1 MYRRPLLRTA
11 IPGPVARNILQ
22 GGDGTLSKSYTIDH
36 ALVADRA
43 SGCWIHD
50 PDGNEFLDMTAGIAV
65 TSTGHCH
72 PKVVAAIHEQ
82 SSRLIHMSGTDFFY
96 PVQAQLASR
105 LCGLQPVRGDKCRV
119 YFGNSGAEANEA
131 AFKLARY
138 YTGRKSFIAFLDA
151 FHGRTMGALSL
162 TASKV
167 RQREGFGPFLPV
179 THSLYPDPYRLGP
192 RATDM
197 AIDHIEML
205 FRTILPAED
214 VAGIFVEPIQGEGGY
229 IVPPDDFLPRLREL
243 ADKHGI
249 LLIFDE
255 VQSGNGRTGKLW
267 AWEHTGVKPDIL
279 STAKGL
285 ASGLPLSATFASE
298 QVMNWKPGSHASTF
312 GGNPVACAAAVATYD
327 LLLDGGLVENA
338 ARVGGKMLDML
349 QQSLGHHPNV
359 GHIRGRGL
367 MIGVE
372 LVKDRVTR
380 ERAPELRDRVVM
392 HSFEKE
398 GLLLIGAGQNTIRFC
413 PPLVLTEDEAAVAV
427 ELFTR
432 TVHGV
437 SGVSHG

>member
-1 MYRRPLLRTA
+1 
-11 IPGPVARNILQ
+11 
-22 GGDGTLSKSYTIDH
+22 
-36 ALVADRA
+36 
-43 SGCWIHD
+43 
-50 PDGNEFLDMTAGIAV
+50 
-65 TSTGHCH
+65 
-72 PKVVAAIHEQ
+72 
-82 SSRLIHMSGTDFFY
+82 
-96 PVQAQLASR
+96 VQAQLASR
-105 LCGLQPVRGDKCRV
+105 LSALHPVRGDKARV

-138 YTGRKSFIAFLDA
+138 HTGRKSFIAFLDC

-179 THSLYPDPYRLGP
+179 THTLYPDPYRLGA

-197 AIDHIEML
+197 AMDHIEML

-279 STAKGL
+279 TTAKGL
-285 ASGLPLSATFASE
+285 ASGLPLSATIADE
-298 QVMNWKPGSHASTF
+298 RVMSWKPGSHASTF
-312 GGNPVACAAAVATYD
+312 GGNPVACAAAMATYD
-327 LLLDGGLVENA
+327 LLLEGGLVENA
-338 ARVGGKMLDML
+338 ARVGDVLLEGLRRAVGD
-349 QQSLGHHPNV
+349 HPNV

-372 LVKDRVTR
+372 LVKDRTSKA
-380 ERAPELRDRVVM
+380 RAVELRDKVVG
-392 HSFEKE
+392 HAFEKH
-398 GLLLIGAGQNTIRFC
+398 GMLAIGAGQNTIRFC
-413 PPLVLTEDEAAVAV
+413 PPLTLSEEEAHVAV
-427 ELFTR
+427 ELFAATLKDL
-432 TVHGV
+432 TE
-437 SGVSHG
+437 

>member
-1 MYRRPLLRTA
+1 VSRRPLLRTS
-11 IPGPVARNILQ
+11 IPGPQSLAILT
-22 GGDGTLSKSYTIDH
+22 GGDRALSKSYTIDH

-43 SGCWIHD
+43 SGCWISD

-65 TSTGHCH
+65 ANTGHCH
-72 PKVVAAIHEQ
+72 PKVVAAITEQ
-82 SSRLIHMSGTDFFY
+82 AGRLIHMSGTDFFY
-96 PVQAQLASR
+96 PVQAKLASR
-105 LCGLQPVRGDKCRV
+105 LASLHPVRGDSARV

-138 YTGRKSFIAFLDA
+138 HTGRKTFIAFLDC

-179 THSLYPDPYRLGP
+179 VHTLYPDPYRLGA

-214 VAGIFVEPIQGEGGY
+214 CAGIFVEPIQGEGGY

-279 STAKGL
+279 TTAKGL
-285 ASGLPLSATFASE
+285 ASGLPLSATIASE
-298 QVMNWKPGSHASTF
+298 AIMNWKPGSHASTF
-312 GGNPVACAAAVATYD
+312 GGNPVACAAAMATYD

-338 ARVGGKMLDML
+338 ARVGAHMLEAL
-349 QQSLGHHPNV
+349 QARVGGHRNV

-372 LVKDRVTR
+372 LVKDRTTK
-380 ERAPELRDRVVM
+380 ERASELRDRVVM
-392 HSFEKE
+392 RAFEQY
-398 GLLLIGAGQNTIRFC
+398 GMLLIGAGQSTLRFC
-413 PPLVLTEDEAAVAV
+413 PPLVLTEAEADVAV
-427 ELFTR
+427 DIFASTLKDLTE
-432 TVHGV
+432 
-437 SGVSHG
+437 

>member
-1 MYRRPLLRTA
+1 MSRRPLLQTA
-11 IPGPVARNILQ
+11 IPGPRSRAILA
-22 GGDGTLSKSYTIDH
+22 GGDGSLSKSYTIDH

-43 SGCWIHD
+43 SGCWITD

-65 TSTGHCH
+65 TATGHCH

-105 LCGLQPVRGDKCRV
+105 LASLHPVRGEKSRI

-138 YTGRKSFIAFLDA
+138 HTGRKSFIAFLDC

-179 THSLYPDPYRLGP
+179 THTLYPDPYRLGA

-279 STAKGL
+279 TTAKGL
-285 ASGLPLSATFASE
+285 ASGLPLSATIASDT
-298 QVMNWKPGSHASTF
+298 VMNWKPGSHASTF

-327 LLLDGGLVENA
+327 LLLGQGGLVENA
-338 ARVGGKMLDML
+338 ANVGAYMLE
-349 QQSLGHHPNV
+349 SLRETVGAHPNV
-359 GHIRGRGL
+359 GDIRGRGL

-372 LVKDRVTR
+372 LVKDRATKA
-380 ERAPELRDRVVM
+380 RAVELRDRVVM
-392 HSFEKE
+392 HAFEKH
-398 GLLLIGAGQNTIRFC
+398 GMLAIGAGQNAIRFC
-413 PPLVLTEDEAAVAV
+413 PPLTLTQDEAKVAV
-427 ELFTR
+427 ELFAATLKDL
-432 TVHGV
+432 TE
-437 SGVSHG
+437 

>member
-1 MYRRPLLRTA
+1 MSRRPLLRTA
-11 IPGPVARNILQ
+11 IPGPKSRAILT
-22 GGDGTLSKSYTIDH
+22 GGDRALSKSYTIDH

-43 SGCWIHD
+43 SGCWITD

-65 TSTGHCH
+65 TATGHCH
-72 PKVVAAIHEQ
+72 PKIVGAITEQ
-82 SSRLIHMSGTDFFY
+82 ANKLIHMSGTDFFY
-96 PVQAQLASR
+96 PTQAQLASR
-105 LCGLQPVRGDKCRV
+105 LASLHPVRGDSARV

-138 YTGRKSFIAFLDA
+138 HTGRKTFIAFLDC

-179 THSLYPDPYRLGP
+179 VHTLYPDPYRLGA

-205 FRTILPAED
+205 FRTILPAD
-214 VAGIFVEPIQGEGGY
+214 DCAGIFVEPIQGEGGY

-243 ADKHGI
+243 ADKYGI

-279 STAKGL
+279 TTAKGL
-285 ASGLPLSATFASE
+285 ASGLPLSATIASE
-298 QVMNWKPGSHASTF
+298 SIMNWKPGSHASTF

-327 LLLDGGLVENA
+327 LLLEGGLVENA
-338 ARVGGKMLDML
+338 ATVGAFMKQELERKVG
-349 QQSLGHHPNV
+349 SHPNV

-367 MIGVE
+367 MLGVE
-372 LVKDRVTR
+372 LVKDRTTK
-380 ERAPELRDRVVM
+380 ERASELRDKVVM
-392 HSFEKE
+392 HAFEKH
-398 GLLLIGAGQNTIRFC
+398 GMLAIGAGQNTIRFC
-413 PPLVLTEDEAAVAV
+413 PPLVLTQDEATVAV
-427 ELFTR
+427 DLFAATLKDL
-432 TVHGV
+432 TE
-437 SGVSHG
+437 